1 MTFCELNVNL
11 NIIILKEAYMIKIVV
26 DSTGYIPKDVLEKYD
41 IKVVPLK
48 IRFGNEEFKE
58 TDISVEEFYR
68 RLVSS
73 KELPKTSQPS
83 PQDFIEVYKP
93 LLDEGH
99 EILSIHLS
107 QKISGT
113 INSARVAIETLKT
126 DRIRIVDSQ
135 STTFSLRFLAEYAI
149 GLIEKGLPFEK
160 VFEETQNAVKRIY
173 NRFVLYHLKYL
184 VEGGRLNRAEGLLGE
199 VLNIKP
205 VLSFT
210 NGEVK
215 VESVA
220 RSLNRAKEV
229 LLKFVKEINDTKGIE
244 RLAII
249 HGINNDVEEFEEKVK
264 EITDVKIEKLLCGAV
279 VGVYGGPEW
288 IGVGILGK
296 E

>member
-1 MTFCELNVNL
+1 
-11 NIIILKEAYMIKIVV
+11 MIKIVV
-26 DSTGYIPKDVLEKYD
+26 DSTGYLPKEVVDKYD

-68 RLVSS
+68 RLTSS

-93 LLDEGH
+93 LLEEGN

-107 QKISGT
+107 QKVSGT
-113 INSARVAIETLKT
+113 INSARVAIEALKT
-126 DRIRIVDSQ
+126 DKIKIVDSQ
-135 STTFSLRFLAEYAI
+135 STTFSLRFLAEHAI
-149 GLIEKGLPFEK
+149 KLIESGLPFDK
-160 VFEETQNAVKRIY
+160 VYEETQNLVKRIY

-184 VEGGRLNRAEGLLGE
+184 VEGGRLNKAEGLLGE

-215 VESVA
+215 IESVA
-220 RSLNRAKEV
+220 RSLNKAKEV
-229 LLKFVKEINDTKGIE
+229 LLKFIKEINDTKGIE
-244 RLAII
+244 RLSII
-249 HGINNDVEEFEEKVK
+249 HGINQDVEEFENKIK
-264 EITDVKIEKLLCGAV
+264 EIIDVKVEKLLCGAV

-288 IGVGILGK
+288 IGIGILGK
-296 E
+296 S